1 MKKKILVRGPVLSQS
16 GYGEQSRFAL
26 RALKSK
32 EDLFDI
38 FILPTSWGKTGW
50 IWENN
55 DERQWLDGIIKKTQQ
70 YLASGGQFDWSTGK
84 IQSNSTDFNLAEL
97 SNLGNSILGGNNT
110 FPDGPDIIT
119 ITVRPIDTNNITA
132 DGQFSVSGRLSWSE
146 SQA

>member
-1 MKKKILVRGPVLSQS
+1 MQLKLKEIGIVTTHDSEIGLILNGTLDNKTWERANQPSLSQYIAHS
-16 GYGEQSRFAL
+16 AGDKVTGG
-26 RALKSK
+26 SK
-32 EDLFDI
+32 IYSF
-38 FILPTSWGKTGW
+38 
-50 IWENN
+50 
-55 DERQWLDGIIKKTQQ
+55 R
-70 YLASGGQFDWSTGK
+70 ASGGQFDWSTGK
-84 IQSNSTDFNLAEL
+84 IQSNSTDFNLTEL